1 MPNNVNISDYEKI
14 IFVNNISENNSQK
27 DLITDQNYG
36 FAVFFTNNTDVPANW
51 PSSAWG
57 PKIKNI
63 WYGGQRLNRFIG
75 IDQNNCTLSVGNH
88 TVKLTFN
95 YEKGLLGISDT
106 NKLSKIEFVSL
117 SFIDA
122 YTGNT
127 IETNNY
133 NNVINAKDNIFT
145 LTIRFFAENDTGV
158 DISRIAEGINIKCE
172 SNYPNIQLLN
182 YGGEVRSTDGL
193 SADRQYRFRIIYD
206 TEHPQNSTNNRSYTI
221 VPDYDNSK
229 SLKINLTL
237 RLNPT
242 SISVINR
249 LTGTV
254 VTSKTYNELQTDVTE
269 AFDVNI
275 FPNNGEAYTYPLS
288 HTNRKLYLHVTSS
301 NAEAVTINGNNTEVY
316 LEVGYSNYFELTMHK
331 PAQPNQRLSSEIK
344 VSVVYGNDH
353 NSFNDTNLEYSCWI
367 YIIPRTEGQYYVGY
381 ENPTLDTFDITL
393 LKRLEG
399 ITTLYDWED
408 ADNGGNL
415 QDDPERDFYVVIP
428 DNDKQYISP
437 RWDAF
442 TLSGNTKKYNHLAAP
457 CNTWTTRFVELSPKN
472 INGVRCAIFKSISTH
487 KGKFYGKIQ
496 KQNIG

>member
-63 WYGGQRLNRFIG
+63 WYGGQRLNRFVG

-117 SFIDA
+117 NFIDA
-122 YTGNT
+122 YTGNLV
-127 IETNNY
+127 ETNNY
-133 NNVINAKDNIFT
+133 NNVINAKDNTFT
-145 LTIRFFAENDTGV
+145 LTIRFFAESDTGV
-158 DISRIAEGINIKCE
+158 NVSKIAEGINIKCE

-182 YGGEVRSTDGL
+182 YAGETVSEDEL
-193 SADRQYRFRIIYD
+193 SADRQYRFKIIYD
-206 TEHPQNSTNNRSYTI
+206 TEHPQNSSNNRSYTI

-242 SISVINR
+242 SIEVRNRINSSII
-249 LTGTV
+249 
-254 VTSKTYNELQTDVTE
+254 TSKTYNDLSEDVTE
-269 AFDVNI
+269 IYDVNI
-275 FPNNGEAYTYPLS
+275 LPNNGEAYTYPLS
-288 HTNRKLYLHVTSS
+288 HTNRKLYLHVNSS
-301 NAEAVTINGNNTEVY
+301 NPNAVTINGNNGDAY
-316 LEVGYSNYFELTMHK
+316 IEVGYSNYFELTMHK
-331 PAQPNQRLSSEIK
+331 AEMNTTNSSTIT
-344 VSVVYGNDH
+344 VSVVYGDDH
-353 NSFNDTNLEYSCWI
+353 NSFRNSNLEYSFRI
-367 YIIPRTEGQYYVGY
+367 TIGGATGGMYYVGY
-381 ENPTLDTFDITL
+381 ENPTLDTFDVNL
-393 LKRLEG
+393 LQPLEG
-399 ITTLYDWED
+399 ITTLYDWETSTLE
-408 ADNGGNL
+408 DNT
-415 QDDPERDFYVVIP
+415 ERDFYVVIP
-428 DNDKQYISP
+428 ATDVEYISP

-442 TLSGNTKKYNHLAAP
+442 TLSGNTKKYNHFAAP
-457 CNTWTTRFVELSPKN
+457 CNTWTTRFIQLGDKNLKN
-472 INGVRCAIFKSISTH
+472 INCAIFKSISTH

-496 KQNIG
+496 KTN

>member
-27 DLITDQNYG
+27 DLITDQNYN

-63 WYGGQRLNRFIG
+63 WYGGQRLNRFVG

-106 NKLSKIEFVSL
+106 NKLSKIEFVNL

-122 YTGNT
+122 YTGNL

-133 NNVINAKDNIFT
+133 NNVINAKDNTFT
-145 LTIRFFAENDTGV
+145 LTIRFFAES
-158 DISRIAEGINIKCE
+158 DIGANVSRIAEGINVKCE

-182 YGGEVRSTDGL
+182 YTGENVSEDEL
-193 SADRQYRFRIIYD
+193 SADRQYRFKIIYD
-206 TEHPQNSTNNRSYTI
+206 TEHPQNSSNNRSYTI
-221 VPDYDNSK
+221 IPDYDNGK
-229 SLKINLTL
+229 SLKMNLTL

-242 SISVINR
+242 SIEVRNR
-249 LTGTV
+249 ANSSII
-254 VTSKTYNELQTDVTE
+254 TSKTYNDLSENVTE
-269 AFDVNI
+269 IYDVNI

-288 HTNRKLYLHVTSS
+288 HANRKLYLYINSS
-301 NAEAVTINGNNTEVY
+301 NPNAVTINGNNSDTY
-316 LEVGYSNYFELTMHK
+316 IEVGYSNYFELTMYK
-331 PAQPNQRLSSEIK
+331 AEMNTVNSSIIT
-344 VSVVYGNDH
+344 VSVVYGDDH
-353 NSFNDTNLEYSCWI
+353 NSFHNSNLEYSFKI
-367 YIIPRTEGQYYVGY
+367 TIGGTTGGMYYVGY
-381 ENPTLDTFDITL
+381 ENPTLDTFNVNL
-393 LKRLEG
+393 LQSLEG
-399 ITTLYDWED
+399 ITTLYDWETST
-408 ADNGGNL
+408 L
-415 QDDPERDFYVVIP
+415 EDDTQRDFYVVIP
-428 DNDKQYISP
+428 STDVEYISP

-442 TLSGNTKKYNHLAAP
+442 TLSGNTKKYNHFSAP
-457 CNTWTTRFVELSPKN
+457 CNTWTTRFVQLGDKNLKN
-472 INGVRCAIFKSISTH
+472 INCAIFKSISTH

-496 KQNIG
+496 KIN